1 METVGTAWSSYLLK
15 KSKAYNTN
23 YMREEK
29 EKFKG
34 AGRSPFEKRLTAEC
48 NCWID
53 NCPELEAEKDCPK
66 HKFKYE

>member
-1 METVGTAWSSYLLK
+1 M
-15 KSKAYNTN
+15 TN
-23 YMREEK
+23 KGVRRVE

-34 AGRSPFEKRLTAEC
+34 NGRSPFEKRLTAEC

-53 NCPELEAEKDCPK
+53 NCPELESEKDCPK